1 MDIPRELILP
11 SRRAFALSDGD
22 DGIANVRRAYGQ
34 PISDAEA
41 AWNERNRRYAD
52 AYKSKP
58 DLPLSSK
65 SEPADANHDADDDP
79 ARITLDDARA
89 RAADAI
95 EQRNERLRNAW
106 RQR

>member
-1 MDIPRELILP
+1 MDIEMILP
-11 SRRAFALSDGD
+11 SRRALAVSDGD
-22 DGIANVRRAYGQ
+22 DRIANVRRAYDQ
-34 PISDAEA
+34 PVNDAQA
-41 AWNERNRRYAD
+41 AYEERNRRYAD

-58 DLPLSSK
+58 ARKDVLA
-65 SEPADANHDADDDP
+65 SETFSASDRDADDDP
-79 ARITLDDARA
+79 RTITLDDARA